1 MSDPAGPGPGP
12 GPGTGWDCHVHV
24 FDATAPALPGH
35 YGPATRTLVEIETL
49 AAAHGVGHLV
59 LVQPSVYGSDH
70 QVLLRALSVEPG
82 RHRGVAVLAPEVSD
96 AELDALHA
104 AGVRGARFNRV
115 SPVGQTGDPTPAL
128 RALAPRLRE
137 RGWHLQW
144 FLHSAELAMLPALQA
159 ESGLVFVLDHLA
171 GMAQGLP
178 ADDPAWSQLARLA
191 DGGAWIKLSGWY
203 RLDSAA
209 PYSGLHAAI
218 ARAAGLFGERMVWG
232 SDWPHTGQPTS
243 PPLHYEDSWA
253 PVASALGASQ
263 AQRVREQGPLALY
276 G

>member
-1 MSDPAGPGPGP
+1 MDRVGRGRLRFAFLALAGAPPLASHAQDAAPKTARAVRIAGP
-12 GPGTGWDCHVHV
+12 
-24 FDATAPALPGH
+24 
-35 YGPATRTLVEIETL
+35 
-49 AAAHGVGHLV
+49 
-59 LVQPSVYGSDH
+59 
-70 QVLLRALSVEPG
+70 
-82 RHRGVAVLAPEVSD
+82 
-96 AELDALHA
+96 
-104 AGVRGARFNRV
+104 
-115 SPVGQTGDPTPAL
+115 
-128 RALAPRLRE
+128 APRID
-137 RGWHLQW
+137 G
-144 FLHSAELAMLPALQA
+144 AL
-159 ESGLVFVLDHLA
+159 
-171 GMAQGLP
+171 
-178 ADDPAWSQLARLA
+178 DDPAWSQLARLA